1 MSDTSRVQHESPRE
15 HAAEP
20 EQASPSRGPRADSTR
35 RETGSTAGGR
45 RPAASADDSS
55 ADGDRIGSS
64 VVPIASFA
72 APDERT
78 VISSTPPVPAP
89 SHRPD
94 SSPSELGRLLEGE
107 TLDHFELGEFIG
119 GGGMGAVFRAVDTLL
134 GRTVAVKVL
143 SHHNGG
149 DEETARR
156 FKNEAQSAARLDHEN
171 IARVYYVGQDRGWH
185 YIVFEFIEGENLRD
199 IVAQGGPLSV
209 SDVVYYLIQIA
220 EALAHAASRDVVHRD
235 IKPSNVLITRGHR
248 AKLVDM
254 GLARLHQVET
264 SQADIT
270 ASGVTLGTFDYISPE
285 QARDPRV
292 ADIRSD
298 IYSLGCTAYYMLC
311 GRPPFPEG
319 TVLQKLLQHQG
330 DEPPDPRECRRDLPP
345 ALCEVLRKM
354 LVKNPADRYQTAD
367 KLLDELVAIAEQLGL
382 AGLQRQTMRVESP
395 RKTSQGMRSY
405 LPWAIPVALLIAIVA
420 VVEIAGNS
428 SDAPEPPAPQPLLAS
443 TDDPAALLGGADAIS
458 AEPPRRDAQAEQ
470 NGSSDTEPAAEVE
483 TPTDDEPSP
492 DPEQD
497 ETPPDADEE
506 ESANQRPPAS
516 EPSPSTPQDSAGET
530 TEGSSTPAPTPEPPA
545 KIRLNPGG
553 PESRGFDTIANA
565 LQESTTGDVIEL
577 RFDGIQLERPWR
589 IEKKKISIRAAEGFR
604 PIIKFVPSGT
614 DPALQPRNMITLSGG
629 ELMLINLQ
637 LQMDLPRQLQAD
649 RWSLFHLVL
658 ADRLRLDRTSIT
670 LRNAAADGT
679 AYHQEVA
686 FFKVDAPLGT
696 GMMIHEARSPSER
709 TTIELRNCILRGEAD
724 VLGGD
729 LLATT
734 TFNWENGL
742 LSTSERLISLAG
754 DDFQQQQLGE
764 LRVNLKHLT
773 ADLRRGLARIH
784 APSETP
790 NLFPLRMEVA
800 ESILLVDRSPLF
812 DFSGGGNIKDF
823 RDKLTWKGDRN
834 FYEGVGLFWR
844 IDDAAADDFA
854 EMTFTDWQ
862 SVWGPGNEASVRAA
876 AVEFAALPDRSKPR
890 WQRTVMDYTLDLED
904 HTNPAIGASTD
915 GTTNAGM
922 QPELL
927 PTTAPLDAA
936 ADRASSAAWRAPNA
950 ADDVTIPLRR
960 TPPTAGSIVPA
971 TFDEPAAAGNST
983 DQDDSSL
990 YLPIEGE

>member
-1 MSDTSRVQHESPRE
+1 MGDTSNFQHEPPRE
-15 HAAEP
+15 AAVEP
-20 EQASPSRGPRADSTR
+20 TPPSIARADSTR
-35 RETGSTAGGR
+35 RESGSTAGR
-45 RPAASADDSS
+45 RAAASGDGSS
-55 ADGDRIGSS
+55 AGGDRIGSS

-209 SDVVYYLIQIA
+209 SDVVYYLIQIT

-330 DEPPDPRECRRDLPP
+330 DEPPDPREFRRDLPP

-367 KLLDELVAIAEQLGL
+367 ALLDELIAIADQLGL
-382 AGLQRQTMRVESP
+382 AGLQRQPRRVEP
-395 RKTSQGMRSY
+395 LRNTSQGMRNY

-428 SDAPEPPAPQPLLAS
+428 NNAPEPPAPRPLLAS
-443 TDDPAALLGGADAIS
+443 TDVSTDVLGDAEAIS
-458 AEPPRRDAQAEQ
+458 VKPPQRDARAEED
-470 NGSSDTEPAAEVE
+470 GSSAGGTADDVE
-483 TPTDDEPSP
+483 TPTEDETSADP
-492 DPEQD
+492 DPA
-497 ETPPDADEE
+497 ETPP
-506 ESANQRPPAS
+506 ESADDGPAPDRPAGSDPSAS
-516 EPSPSTPQDSAGET
+516 PPHDSADGSTEEPGT
-530 TEGSSTPAPTPEPPA
+530 TAPAPAALA

-553 PESRGFDTIANA
+553 PEARAFDSVANA

-696 GMMIHEARSPSER
+696 GMIHEARSPAER
-709 TTIELRNCILRGEAD
+709 TTIELRNCVLRGEAD

-764 LRVNLKHLT
+764 LRINLKHLT
-773 ADLRRGLARIH
+773 ADLQKGLAAIH

-790 NLFPLRMEVA
+790 VLFPLRMEVA
-800 ESILLVDRSPLF
+800 ESILLVNRSPLF

-823 RDKLTWKGDRN
+823 RDKLYWKGERN
-834 FYEGVGLFWR
+834 FYEGVDTFWR

-854 EMTFTDWQ
+854 EMSFADWQ
-862 SVWGPGNEASVRAA
+862 AVWGPGNEASVRAA
-876 AVEFAALPDRSKPR
+876 AVEFAALPDRSTPR
-890 WQRTVMDYTLDLED
+890 WQRKVMDYLLDLED

-927 PTTAPLDAA
+927 PAAAPLDAA
-936 ADRASSAAWRAPNA
+936 AEARASSAAMREPITG
-950 ADDVTIPLRR
+950 DDVTIPLRR
-960 TPPTAGSIVPA
+960 TPATVGSVVPA
-971 TFDEPAAAGNST
+971 TFDEPATAGDATGRN
-983 DQDDSSL
+983 DSSL
-990 YLPIEGE
+990 YVPIEGE